1 MVPSNMDAAPLLI
14 EASQW
19 RYGAM
24 IGVGGIGTGRFFA
37 LEGNHTL
44 GREES
49 RAGRMLDRRD
59 YCKLH
64 IISHYVQTL
73 MGRAFTTL
81 PIGHVGDDGD
91 GRALLDEMA
100 AASLDTRH
108 VRVLQGMPTLFS
120 FCFVYPDRT
129 GGNLTTADSAS
140 SRVDAALVEAAESEF
155 ATHHGRGVALAVP
168 EVPLAARAALL
179 DLGTRH
185 GFFRVAAFTTGEM
198 AAASARRMPDA
209 ADLVA
214 MNLEEACAMA
224 GMSSHDQAPAR
235 ARQAIE
241 RIAAA
246 HPRLA
251 LSVTAGR
258 SGSWVR
264 DGSSLQHI
272 AALTVP
278 VESTAGA
285 GDAHVAGLIA
295 GVAAGLPLTEA
306 HHLAM
311 LVAALSVTSPH
322 TIHPALDRDALR
334 ALAREHTVALPD
346 SVGRLLED
354 RS

>member
-1 MVPSNMDAAPLLI
+1 MGAAALHI
-14 EASQW
+14 EARQW
-19 RYGAM
+19 RYDAM
-24 IGVGGIGTGRFFA
+24 IGVGGIGAGRFFA
-37 LEGNHTL
+37 LESNHTL

-73 MGRAFTTL
+73 LGRAFTTL
-81 PIGHVGDDGD
+81 PIGHVGDDSD
-91 GRALLDEMA
+91 GRTLLDEMA

-108 VRVLQGMPTLFS
+108 VRVLPGVPTLFS
-120 FCFVYPDRT
+120 LCFVYPDRT

-140 SRVDAALVEAAESEF
+140 SRVDAALVNAAESGF
-155 ATHHGRGVALAVP
+155 AAHHGRGVALAVP

-198 AAASARRMPDA
+198 ADASARRMPDD

-214 MNLEEACAMA
+214 MNLEEASAMA
-224 GMSSHDQAPAR
+224 GMSADDGAPGAQ

-258 SGSWVR
+258 NGSWVR
-264 DGSSLQHI
+264 VGASLQHLP
-272 AALTVP
+272 ALTVP

-285 GDAHVAGLIA
+285 GDAHLAGLIA
-295 GVAAGLPLTEA
+295 GVAAGLPLAEA

-322 TIHPALDRDALR
+322 TIHPALDRAALR
-334 ALAREHTVALPD
+334 ALARERTVPLPD

-354 RS
+354 QS

>member
-1 MVPSNMDAAPLLI
+1 MGAAPLRI
-14 EASQW
+14 EARRW
-19 RYGAM
+19 RYRAM
-24 IGVGGIGTGRFFA
+24 IGVGGIGAGSFFA

-49 RAGRMLDRRD
+49 RACRVLDRRD

-73 MGRAFTTL
+73 LGPRFSTI
-81 PIGHVGDDGD
+81 PIGQVGDDAHGA
-91 GRALLDEMA
+91 RLLDEMA
-100 AASLDTRH
+100 AASLDTRY
-108 VRVLQGMPTLFS
+108 VRVLPGVPTLFS

-140 SRVDAALVEAAESEF
+140 SRVDAALVNAAEPGF
-155 ATHHGRGVALAVP
+155 AAHQGRGVALAVP
-168 EVPLAARAALL
+168 EVPLAARAVLL

-198 AAASARRMPDA
+198 AEAVARRLPDR

-214 MNLEEACAMA
+214 MNLEEASAMA
-224 GMSSHDQAPAR
+224 GLSADAGAPGVQAR
-235 ARQAIE
+235 HAIE
-241 RIAAA
+241 RIAAE

-258 SGSWVR
+258 NGSWVR
-264 DGSSLQHI
+264 DDASLQHLP
-272 AALTVP
+272 ALTVP

-295 GVAAGLPLTEA
+295 GVAAGLSLAEA
-306 HHLAM
+306 HHLAV

-322 TIHPALDRDALR
+322 TIHPAVDRPALR
-334 ALAREHTVALPD
+334 ALARGQAVPLPD

-354 RS
+354 PS

>member
-1 MVPSNMDAAPLLI
+1 MGAAPLRI
-14 EASQW
+14 EDRQW
-19 RYGAM
+19 RCRAM
-24 IGVGGIGTGRFFA
+24 IGVGGIGTGRCFA

-49 RAGRMLDRRD
+49 RAGSMLDRRD

-73 MGRAFTTL
+73 LGPAFTTL
-81 PIGHVGDDGD
+81 PIGHVGDDD
-91 GRALLDEMA
+91 EGRALVDEMA
-100 AASLDTRH
+100 AAGLDARH
-108 VRVLQGMPTLFS
+108 VRVLPGVPTLFS

-140 SRVDAALVEAAESEF
+140 SRVDAELVNAAESDF
-155 ATHHGRGVALAVP
+155 AAHAGRGVALAVP

-185 GFFRVAAFTTGEM
+185 NFYRVAAFTTGEM
-198 AAASARRMPDA
+198 AEASARRMPDG

-214 MNLEEACAMA
+214 MNLEEASAMA
-224 GMSSHDQAPAR
+224 RLSADDGAPGAQAR
-235 ARQAIE
+235 LAIE

-258 SGSWVR
+258 NGSWVR
-264 DGSSLQHI
+264 DGASLQHLP
-272 AALTVP
+272 ALTVP

-295 GVAAGLPLTEA
+295 GVAAGLSLAEA
-306 HHLAM
+306 HHLAV

-322 TIHPALDRDALR
+322 TIHPALDRPALR
-334 ALAREHTVALPD
+334 ALARGRGLPLPD

-354 RS
+354 PS